1 MSLSPV
7 SDSSGEETVSEG
19 GHEMS
24 MSPVSDNGLS
34 SSDSSG
40 LEDNNASIPE
50 DPALRCTQFE
60 TRNNLS
66 RSGVFQSFGEPTS
79 IGNIPLTTAVKCSG
93 LKHKTW
99 KRVAKE
105 RSNLMVLFNGSTKSK
120 VTQKTVLL
128 YWVRVK
134 GTKPRWDGVVYQDG
148 NGIKLISS
156 SWVADVQETFC
167 NASDWM
173 LAKELLPSFEE
184 IILEERLM
192 SHAKSTAGKKGSRSF
207 SKSRKSHPPTTPS
220 CETDPKFDPVPP
232 KAKVNSQRPH
242 VSATERAELAIARE
256 EARDLEQARIVLA
269 KELATERARRKAAEK
284 KLLLHQTT
292 FVELPDQHPGNG
304 NTVSLYSTVIMNIP
318 DLTDISYSEFIDTV
332 GA

>member
-79 IGNIPLTTAVKCSG
+79 IGNIPLTTAVKGSG

-156 SWVADVQETFC
+156 S
-167 NASDWM
+167 
-173 LAKELLPSFEE
+173 
-184 IILEERLM
+184 
-192 SHAKSTAGKKGSRSF
+192 
-207 SKSRKSHPPTTPS
+207 
-220 CETDPKFDPVPP
+220 
-232 KAKVNSQRPH
+232 
-242 VSATERAELAIARE
+242 
-256 EARDLEQARIVLA
+256 
-269 KELATERARRKAAEK
+269 
-284 KLLLHQTT
+284 
-292 FVELPDQHPGNG
+292 
-304 NTVSLYSTVIMNIP
+304 
-318 DLTDISYSEFIDTV
+318 
-332 GA
+332 